1 MTSRAE
7 PEPWARLGCTPS
19 SWLPKMSIGNL
30 GEGWA
35 SREGACPDGTAP
47 TSGFLH
53 SHPTRAE
60 LLPYSQMP
68 LFPSL
73 TPGPPRTKK
82 RCRHWHNQGW
92 DPGQETGGHGGV
104 GLTPPLLKVGSTWRC
119 LGDREAHSP
128 PCRGRGSRRRP
139 LLLAGS
145 HLPPGL
151 LQNEKWGRRKWEAKA
166 EDKRE
171 APKWFLG
178 PPQPQVPLS
187 HSPSPHLPLPLPRWA
202 GARKRLLQVRGGR
215 WCPARCLWRKPVPDL
230 HPPA

>member
-1 MTSRAE
+1 MGKPQALCRLDAPAHFSLGMGGTSAGDTGIMTSRAE

-119 LGDREAHSP
+119 LGEREAHSP

-139 LLLAGS
+139 LLLS
-145 HLPPGL
+145 WFPPPTRSAS
-151 LQNEKWGRRKWEAKA
+151 E
-166 EDKRE
+166 
-171 APKWFLG
+171 
-178 PPQPQVPLS
+178 
-187 HSPSPHLPLPLPRWA
+187 
-202 GARKRLLQVRGGR
+202 
-215 WCPARCLWRKPVPDL
+215 
-230 HPPA
+230 